1 MSDERRKTRLL
12 YWIPTGLL
20 AALFVM
26 SGTFNVTRQPNVM
39 ESLADLGYPAY
50 LATLLGACKL
60 LAAVT
65 LVFGSRWPRLKEWAF
80 AGLVFDLGG
89 AVIAH
94 LAAGEPS
101 VRALPAGVLLVLT
114 AMTYAAQRRFLAA
127 VAPAPAPSS
136 AAHDHPNRSR
146 ASGVA

>member
-1 MSDERRKTRLL
+1 MNDERRKPKLL

-20 AALFVM
+20 AALFLM

-39 ESLADLGYPAY
+39 ESLANVGYPAY
-50 LATLLGACKL
+50 LATLLGVCKL

-65 LVFGSRWPRLKEWAF
+65 LVFGARWPRLREWAF

-94 LAAGEPS
+94 LAAGEPV
-101 VRALPAGVLLVLT
+101 VRALPAAVLLVLT
-114 AMTYAAQRRFLAA
+114 AITYVAQRRFVAA
-127 VAPAPAPSS
+127 VAPSHLTRP
-136 AAHDHPNRSR
+136 
-146 ASGVA
+146 VT